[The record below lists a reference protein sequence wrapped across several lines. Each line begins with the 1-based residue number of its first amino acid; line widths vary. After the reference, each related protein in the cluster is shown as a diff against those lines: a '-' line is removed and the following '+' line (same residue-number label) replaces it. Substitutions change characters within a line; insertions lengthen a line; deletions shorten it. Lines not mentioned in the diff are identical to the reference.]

1 MIVVCDTSPITNLA
15 AVGRLELLKELFGLV
30 LICESFRDEL
40 QADGGVYPGSNV
52 ASLDWIEVRAAA
64 NQMLVDQLRK
74 TIHLGE
80 AESFVVA
87 LECQA
92 DLVLLDD
99 ADGRSA
105 AQQCGLTVM
114 GTLGVLIRAKRTGF
128 IQVVKPILDDL
139 TAHGFFVRDSVA
151 QQVLKIVGE

>member
-15 AVGRLELLKELFGLV
+15 AVGRLELLKDLFGLV
-30 LICESFRDEL
+30 LISESVRDEL
-40 QADGGVYPGSNV
+40 QADGGIYPGSNA
-52 ASLDWIEVRAAA
+52 ASLAWIEVRAAA
-64 NQMLVDQLRK
+64 NRTLVDQLRQ

-80 AESFVVA
+80 AESIVVA

-99 ADGRSA
+99 ADGRNA

-114 GTLGVLIRAKRTGF
+114 GTLGVLIRAKRVGV
-128 IQVVKPILDDL
+128 IPLAKPILDDL
-139 TAHGFFVRDSVA
+139 IAHGFFVRDAVA
-151 QQVLKIVGE
+151 QGILKLVGE

>member
-15 AVGRLELLKELFGLV
+15 AVGRVELLKDLFGLV
-30 LICESFRDEL
+30 LISESVRDEL

-64 NQMLVDQLRK
+64 NRTMVNQLRK

-80 AESFVVA
+80 AESIVLA
-87 LECQA
+87 LECKA

-114 GTLGVLIRAKRTGF
+114 GTLGVLIRAKRTGLIPF
-128 IQVVKPILDDL
+128 VKPILDDL
-139 TAHGFFVRDSVA
+139 IAHGFFVRDSVA
-151 QQVLKIVGE
+151 QGILKIVGE

>member
-30 LICESFRDEL
+30 LISESVRDEL

-52 ASLDWIEVRAAA
+52 ASLNWIEVRVAA
-64 NQMLVDQLRK
+64 NRTMVDQLRQ

-80 AESFVVA
+80 AESIVLA
-87 LECQA
+87 LECKA

-114 GTLGVLIRAKRTGF
+114 GTLGVLIRAKHAGL
-128 IQVVKPILDDL
+128 IPIVKPILDDL
-139 TAHGFFVRDSVA
+139 IAHGFFIRDSVA
-151 QQVLKIVGE
+151 QGILKIVGE